1 MRRRSWISRYGSI
14 MGLIAAV
21 FILSPAGVQAQ
32 QMAIGGPG
40 QFDAGQFAANPQ
52 AATIRD
58 LALTNDAGTL
68 TTIVNLEQ
76 SLRSQLPGASDAQKA
91 IIDAQLAAIG
101 AGLAQAIASNPTTLA
116 AIVSLAQ
123 NLNSQL
129 PGATDAQATT
139 IQGQLAAI
147 GDMLGQA
154 VQSNPD
160 LADQVQTALAAAGIP
175 SVNAAYAAITG
186 NTVTA
191 STGTGGGGG
200 IGGPTGAGGTT
211 GGGGGSGSG
220 GASGGSGGS
229 GGGSLTGG
237 GGSGGG
243 GTAGGTTTGQSVSP
257 H

>member
-1 MRRRSWISRYGSI
+1 MYRRSLISRYGAI
-14 MGLIAAV
+14 MSVVAAMYLV
-21 FILSPAGVQAQ
+21 LPSTGAQAQ
-32 QMAIGGPG
+32 SGA
-40 QFDAGQFAANPQ
+40 QFDATQFAANPQ
-52 AATIRD
+52 ATTIRD

-68 TTIVNLEQ
+68 TLIVNLEQ

-101 AGLAQAIASNPTTLA
+101 AGIAQAIASNPTTLA

-123 NLNSQL
+123 NLNAQL
-129 PGATDAQATT
+129 PGATDTQAST
-139 IQGQLAAI
+139 IQNQLAAI

-175 SVNAAYAAITG
+175 GVNTAYAAITG

-191 STGTGGGGG
+191 ATGGGGGG

-220 GASGGSGGS
+220 GSSGGSGGS

-243 GTAGGTTTGQSVSP
+243 GTGGTTGQSVSP
-257 H
+257 Q